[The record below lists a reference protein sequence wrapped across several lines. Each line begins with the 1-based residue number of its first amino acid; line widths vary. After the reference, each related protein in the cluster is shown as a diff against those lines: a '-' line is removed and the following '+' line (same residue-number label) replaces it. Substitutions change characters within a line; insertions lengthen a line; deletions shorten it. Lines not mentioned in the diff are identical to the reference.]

1 MLLASGL
8 MKTDRSV
15 VSMRRRSLLG
25 LALLVVCV
33 GATHALLVS
42 CGGGSKP
49 ASNTEQN
56 TPSTSATPAP
66 APTDTSSS
74 AASSSAGG
82 AAGGP
87 LAGADVAAGE
97 KIYKLRCTP
106 CHGPQGKG
114 DGPLGKSL
122 NPKPRD
128 HTNGA
133 YMKSRTDAQLI
144 EVVTNGKGAMPAWGK
159 TGTLSPTDIKNVV
172 AYVRTLAK

>member
-1 MLLASGL
+1 MLLASAA
-8 MKTDRSV
+8 METKRSV
-15 VSMRRRSLLG
+15 VSIRRRSLLG
-25 LALLVVCV
+25 LALLVVFA

-56 TPSTSATPAP
+56 TPSTATPPTP
-66 APTDTSSS
+66 APTDT
-74 AASSSAGG
+74 AASSGAVAGG
-82 AAGGP
+82 AGDA
-87 LAGADVAAGE
+87 AAGE

-128 HTNGA
+128 HTDGA
-133 YMKSRTDAQLI
+133 YMKTRTDAELI
-144 EVVTNGKGAMPAWGK
+144 DVITNGKGAMPAWGK
-159 TGTLSPTDIKNVV
+159 TGTLSPTDIQNVL
-172 AYVRTLAK
+172 AYVRTLAR